1 MSMAVSSASVQ
12 ALFGTGLVPLP
23 QLPLTSGPDCEMLAL
38 PRKVSATSFRVEGP
52 GFSELCLTSA

>member
-12 ALFGTGLVPLP
+12 ALFGMGLVPLP

-38 PRKVSATSFRVEGP
+38 PGKVSATPFQVEGP
-52 GFSELCLTSA
+52 AYTELCLMSA